1 MFLIFSTFTVYIC
14 IKSKTSVSEIAL
26 TLSHH
31 LNLYLY
37 DHQHVISSLIFL
49 SYDIISQVSVSR
61 DTAVQPNNTSN
72 DQKGKTFTTKVL
84 MGKDEVS
91 EWFLNSS
98 GLQCDTAKSD
108 RAESCLSNKHIK
120 PRSNIPEFGES

>member
-1 MFLIFSTFTVYIC
+1 MVWSIKNVPYILYIHC
-14 IKSKTSVSEIAL
+14 
-26 TLSHH
+26 
-31 LNLYLY
+31 LYLHKIPNRCLGDSSY
-37 DHQHVISSLIFL
+37 FVTSAEFISVQAPACYILTNLFIL
-49 SYDIISQVSVSR
+49 LYSQVSVSR

-108 RAESCLSNKHIK
+108 RA
-120 PRSNIPEFGES
+120 G